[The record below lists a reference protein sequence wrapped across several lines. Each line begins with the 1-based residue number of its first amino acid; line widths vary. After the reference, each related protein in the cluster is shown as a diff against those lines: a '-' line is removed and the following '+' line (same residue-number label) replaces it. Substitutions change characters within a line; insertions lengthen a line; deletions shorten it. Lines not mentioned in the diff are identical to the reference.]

1 MALLETCREAG
12 DVAVVDLSG
21 KITLGDGGPTLR
33 RVVRELLDAGH
44 RKIVFNLSDVD
55 YIDSYGIGEMVA
67 AHTRVRAARGE
78 LKLIYLTRRVR
89 DILQITRLVT
99 VFDVQPDEAAALRS
113 FEKSP

>member
-1 MALLETCREAG
+1 MALLETRREAG

-21 KITLGDGGPTLR
+21 TIVLGDGGPTLR

-67 AHTRVRAARGE
+67 AHTKVCAAQGE
-78 LKLIYLTRRVR
+78 LKLVHLTRRLR

-113 FEKSP
+113 FAKAP

>member
-12 DVAVVDLSG
+12 DVAVVHLSG

-33 RVVRELLDAGH
+33 RVVRELLDSGH
-44 RKIVFNLSDVD
+44 RKIIFNLSEVD

-67 AHTRVRAARGE
+67 AHTKVCAAHGE
-78 LKLIYLTRRVR
+78 LKLIYLTRRLR

-113 FEKSP
+113 FAKST

>member
-1 MALLETCREAG
+1 VTLLETRREAG

-21 KITLGDGGPTLR
+21 KIALGDGAPLR
-33 RVVRELLDAGH
+33 QIVRELMDAGH

-67 AHTRVRAARGE
+67 AHTRVRAAHGE
-78 LKLIYLTRRVR
+78 LKLIHLTRRVR

-113 FEKSP
+113 FEKPI

>member
-12 DVAVVDLSG
+12 DVAVFHLRG

-33 RVVRELLDAGH
+33 RVVRELLDSGR
-44 RKIVFNLSDVD
+44 RKIIFNLSEVD

-67 AHTRVRAARGE
+67 AHTKVCAAHGE
-78 LKLIYLTRRVR
+78 LKLIYLTRRLR

-113 FEKSP
+113 FAKPT

>member
-1 MALLETCREAG
+1 MTLLETRREAG

-21 KITLGDGGPTLR
+21 KIALGDGGPLR
-33 RVVRELLDAGH
+33 RLVRELLDSGH
-44 RKIVFNLSDVD
+44 RKILFNLSDID

-67 AHTRVRAARGE
+67 AHTTVHRAHGE
-78 LKLIYLTRRVR
+78 LKLIHLTRRVR

-113 FEKSP
+113 FAKLP

>member
-1 MALLETCREAG
+1 MALLETWREAG

-21 KITLGDGGPTLR
+21 TIALGDGGPTLR
-33 RVVRELLDAGH
+33 RVVREVLDAGH

-55 YIDSYGIGEMVA
+55 YIDSYGLGEMVA
-67 AHTRVRAARGE
+67 AYSKVRAAHGE

-99 VFDVQPDEAAALRS
+99 VFDVHPDEAAALRS
-113 FEKSP
+113 FAKTP

>member
-1 MALLETCREAG
+1 MALLETWREAG
-12 DVAVVDLSG
+12 DVAVVHLSG

-44 RKIVFNLSDVD
+44 RKIIFNLSDVD

-67 AHTRVRAARGE
+67 AHTKVCAANGE
-78 LKLIYLTRRVR
+78 LKLIYLTRRLR

-99 VFDVQPDEAAALRS
+99 VFDVQPDEETALSS
-113 FEKSP
+113 FAKSP